1 MGKWPAFSS
10 VTYREPGTALCISN
24 SYSGG
29 CPGSST
35 PLMSTSRCWSA
46 VSQTGIAHVSR
57 PPEKLAVQTSVGS
70 AVERTF
76 GTEPL
81 SRLS

>member
-1 MGKWPAFSS
+1 MGKWSAFSS
-10 VTYREPGTALCISN
+10 FTYREPGTASCISN

-35 PLMSTSRCWSA
+35 PLMSTSLGWSDA
-46 VSQTGIAHVSR
+46 SQTGIVHVSR
-57 PPEKLAVQTSVGS
+57 PPEKLAVQTSAGS
-70 AVERTF
+70 AVDRTF
-76 GTEPL
+76 GTEPP